1 MATFGS
7 DWNYS
12 ITGAVDYNWFD
23 NDDTNQPL
31 SDEEILERMDIK
43 VIEKFLREKKLE
55 KLEKLKNV

>member
-7 DWNYS
+7 DWCS
-12 ITGAVDYNWFD
+12 ITGTVEYDFDDYGVPNH
-23 NDDTNQPL
+23 PL
-31 SDEEILERMDIK
+31 SDEEVLERMDIK